1 MRRLVVCLTA
11 LSLLAC
17 GESTA
22 PIVSERYRGVFE
34 QGGLDLTLTDT
45 VVTGIAMR
53 QDRFTTDLLG
63 YLNRYALQPV
73 VFIANANYEHST
85 LPPRY
90 DYHLTGIVD
99 TAQRAII
106 GAGDM
111 RFIAVRV
118 EPGQDQP
125 TLYCAFGVQG
135 VGGVPFDPFWFLV
148 AADQRAEAV
157 VQFGGS
163 IPAYVHG
170 AAVPNPTGGSDVTF
184 IMSSYSGLRQPGD
197 TFVTLHIAGTIVNG
211 KFDNGVSSGNMVGG
225 VCGV

>member
-11 LSLLAC
+11 LALLAC

-22 PIVSERYRGVFE
+22 PVVSERYRGVFVP
-34 QGGLDLTLTDT
+34 GGLDLTLTDT
-45 VVTGIAMR
+45 VVTGVAIR

-63 YLNRYALQPV
+63 YMNRSALQPV

-99 TAQRAII
+99 TAQRWIL
-106 GAGDM
+106 GASEM
-111 RFIAVRV
+111 KFVAVRV
-118 EPGQDQP
+118 EPGQDEP

-135 VGGVPFDPFWFLV
+135 VGAVPFSPFWFLV
-148 AADQRAEAV
+148 APDNRAEAV

-170 AAVPNPTGGSDVTF
+170 AASPDATGGSDVTF
-184 IMSSYSGLRQPGD
+184 MMSSYSGLRQPGD
-197 TFVTLHIAGTIVNG
+197 TFVTLHIAGTVVNG
-211 KFDNGVSSGNMVGG
+211 TFDNGVSSGNMVGS